1 LERFLLYFE
10 QVSYSG
16 HETMQQLL
24 NLTES
29 TENFVRT
36 GGKAGGK
43 ALGKELS
50 LGAGDSA
57 EGEFSRLMM
66 QQTEKGKEFQQVK
79 LTPEQTS
86 IKKAIGDEGRRNVGG
101 PVESNLF
108 ELLQEMQ
115 QQMAEVSSEEG
126 EAELSADEVAAV
138 VNIDETQLE
147 KTGDIELSDAD
158 LEELLA
164 VFVDKL
170 SHQQGEQKEFSAEQR
185 QSLAESMLAKMTDE
199 QKQQLMEQ
207 LNAIAKG
214 GADAAD
220 QKFIVQLLEPMMPK
234 SDADKLLV
242 GKESNKQVSHALL
255 AALRDVAPESK
266 QESQKSS
273 DPAQLMKQLEAQL
286 AALKE
291 NGNTDAK
298 ALTGKERGKLEQLM
312 AELRQLM
319 AGASDNKESLTKEQA
334 TKAEQLI
341 ADLRQTLKQSSD
353 KASAVGAS
361 TDAKSGK
368 AEFAISATDSN
379 KGQSEPRAEQL
390 AKADKNTKAELAADG
405 QVKGDK
411 ALKPDGE
418 LATKTAENAQVNQA
432 FRNTVDAL
440 SDAGAA
446 KAIQGQMVSTA
457 QGTVAAS
464 ESSSANTLQALQRPL
479 DLQQTEA
486 SQKLQERINIMMSK
500 NIQRAD
506 IRLDPP
512 ELGNVQIRVN
522 VSGEQTTVQFQV
534 QNAQAREAIES
545 AMPRLREM
553 MEQQGL
559 NLADTQVGEQARD
572 GSDTGDGENASG
584 SEAEHW
590 TQESEIALQD
600 GQVVT
605 DGRVDFYV

>member
-1 LERFLLYFE
+1 
-10 QVSYSG
+10 
-16 HETMQQLL
+16 MQQLL

-66 QQTEKGKEFQQVK
+66 QQTEKGKEFQKVK
-79 LTPEQTS
+79 LMPEQPT
-86 IKKAIGDEGRRNVGG
+86 IKKDIDGEGRRNVGG

-147 KTGDIELSDAD
+147 KTDDIELSDAD
-158 LEELLA
+158 LKELLA

-170 SHQQGEQKEFSAEQR
+170 SRQQGEQKELSAEQR
-185 QSLAESMLAKMTDE
+185 QSLADSMLSKMTDE
-199 QKQQLMEQ
+199 QKQQFIEQ
-207 LNAIAKG
+207 LNALSKG
-214 GADAAD
+214 GVDAAD
-220 QKFIVQLLEPMMPK
+220 QKFIVQLLEPMIPK
-234 SDADKLLV
+234 SDADKVLV
-242 GKESNKQVSHALL
+242 GQKSDKQVDGKQLSQALL
-255 AALRDVAPESK
+255 AALREVAPESK
-266 QESQKSS
+266 PESQKAS

-286 AALKE
+286 TALKE
-291 NGNTDAK
+291 NSNTDTK

-334 TKAEQLI
+334 TKAEQFI
-341 ADLRQTLKQSSD
+341 ADLRQTLKQNSD
-353 KASAVGAS
+353 KSSAAGAS
-361 TDAKSGK
+361 TDAKPGK

-379 KGQSEPRAEQL
+379 KGQSESRAEQL
-390 AKADKNTKAELAADG
+390 AKADKNIKAEFAADG
-405 QVKGDK
+405 QIKGDK
-411 ALKPDGE
+411 ALKSDGE
-418 LATKTAENAQVNQA
+418 SATKTAENAQVNQA

-572 GSDTGDGENASG
+572 GSGTGDGENASG

>member
-79 LTPEQTS
+79 LTPEQG
-86 IKKAIGDEGRRNVGG
+86 IVKKEIGDEGRRNVGG

-138 VNIDETQLE
+138 VSIDETQLE

-170 SHQQGEQKEFSAEQR
+170 SHQQGEQKELSAEQR

-319 AGASDNKESLTKEQA
+319 GGASDNKESLTKEQA

-341 ADLRQTLKQSSD
+341 ADLRQTLKQNSD
-353 KASAVGAS
+353 KSLAAGAS

-379 KGQSEPRAEQL
+379 KGSSESRAEQL
-390 AKADKNTKAELAADG
+390 AKADKNTKAEFAAEG
-405 QVKGDK
+405 QLKGDK
-411 ALKPDGE
+411 AAKTEGE

>member
-1 LERFLLYFE
+1 
-10 QVSYSG
+10 
-16 HETMQQLL
+16 MQQLL

-79 LTPEQTS
+79 LTPEQG
-86 IKKAIGDEGRRNVGG
+86 IVKKEIGDEGRRNVGG

-138 VNIDETQLE
+138 VSIDETQLE

-170 SHQQGEQKEFSAEQR
+170 SHQQGEQKELSAEQR

-341 ADLRQTLKQSSD
+341 ADLRQTLKQNSD
-353 KASAVGAS
+353 KSLAAGAS

-379 KGQSEPRAEQL
+379 KGSSESRAEQL
-390 AKADKNTKAELAADG
+390 AKADKNTKAEFAAEG
-405 QVKGDK
+405 QLKGDK
-411 ALKPDGE
+411 AAKTEGE

-572 GSDTGDGENASG
+572 GSGTGDGENASG

>member
-1 LERFLLYFE
+1 
-10 QVSYSG
+10 
-16 HETMQQLL
+16 MQQLL

-36 GGKAGGK
+36 GGKAQ
-43 ALGKELS
+43 GKEWS
-50 LGAGDSA
+50 LGAGESSD
-57 EGEFSRLMM
+57 GEFSRLMM

-79 LTPEQTS
+79 LMPEQAT
-86 IKKAIGDEGRRNVGG
+86 IKKSIDGEGRRNVGA

-115 QQMAEVSSEEG
+115 QQMAEVSSEDG
-126 EAELSADEVAAV
+126 EAGLSDAQAAAV
-138 VNIDETQLE
+138 VSIDETQLE
-147 KTGDIELSDAD
+147 KTASSELSEAD

-164 VFVDKL
+164 AFIDKL
-170 SHQQGEQKEFSAEQR
+170 NNQQGSKHELSAEER
-185 QSLAESMLAKMTDE
+185 QNLAESMLSKMSDE

-214 GADAAD
+214 AADAAD
-220 QKFIVQLLEPMMPK
+220 QTFIVQLLEPVMPK

-242 GKESNKQVSHALL
+242 GKDKALSENIAAGKDTNKQSDARQVSHALL
-255 AALRDVAPESK
+255 AALRDVVTESK
-266 QESQKSS
+266 QESQKNS

-286 AALKE
+286 SALKE
-291 NGNTDAK
+291 NSKSDTQT
-298 ALTGKERGKLEQLM
+298 LTGKERGKLEQLM

-319 AGASDNKESLTKEQA
+319 AGASDSKSNNKEALTKEQA
-334 TKAEQLI
+334 AKAEQLV
-341 ADLRQTLKQSSD
+341 ADLRQVLKQNAD
-353 KASAVGAS
+353 KAPAVVAS
-361 TDAKSGK
+361 DAKSGK
-368 AEFAISATDSN
+368 AEFAISATDST
-379 KGQSEPRAEQL
+379 KGQSESKAEQS
-390 AKADKNTKAELAADG
+390 AKADKSATARLATDSQLTGEKVA
-405 QVKGDK
+405 KG
-411 ALKPDGE
+411 DGE
-418 LATKTAENAQVNQA
+418 LAGRNAENAQVNQA

-464 ESSSANTLQALQRPL
+464 ESSQANTLQALQRPL

-559 NLADTQVGEQARD
+559 NLADTHVGEQSND
-572 GSDTGDGENASG
+572 GQGNGEGGGTSG
-584 SEAEHW
+584 SEAEQW

>member
-1 LERFLLYFE
+1 MAELSQLKMLLDLEQQREDKTAKDFAEVQQQVQDNQMRLDGMSKYRLDYLNQLQQRGQGGIQSMQVSQYHAFVGKLDEGVEQLHHEVVKLQQVLAQRKERWLAQRRKRESIEHLIKEKEKRAQKVQARKEQKNLDDFSSQRFIRDKSLTQIAGTPLYFE

-66 QQTEKGKEFQQVK
+66 QQTEKGKEFQKVK
-79 LTPEQTS
+79 LMPEQPT
-86 IKKAIGDEGRRNVGG
+86 IKKDIDGEGRRNVGG

-126 EAELSADEVAAV
+126 ELSADEVAAV
-138 VNIDETQLE
+138 VSIDETQLE

-185 QSLAESMLAKMTDE
+185 QSLAESMLAQMTDE

-319 AGASDNKESLTKEQA
+319 GGASDNKESLTKEQA

-353 KASAVGAS
+353 KASAV
-361 TDAKSGK
+361 
-368 AEFAISATDSN
+368 
-379 KGQSEPRAEQL
+379 
-390 AKADKNTKAELAADG
+390 ELRLMRSL
-405 QVKGDK
+405 VK
-411 ALKPDGE
+411 
-418 LATKTAENAQVNQA
+418 
-432 FRNTVDAL
+432 RN
-440 SDAGAA
+440 
-446 KAIQGQMVSTA
+446 
-457 QGTVAAS
+457 
-464 ESSSANTLQALQRPL
+464 
-479 DLQQTEA
+479 
-486 SQKLQERINIMMSK
+486 
-500 NIQRAD
+500 
-506 IRLDPP
+506 
-512 ELGNVQIRVN
+512 
-522 VSGEQTTVQFQV
+522 
-534 QNAQAREAIES
+534 
-545 AMPRLREM
+545 LR
-553 MEQQGL
+553 
-559 NLADTQVGEQARD
+559 
-572 GSDTGDGENASG
+572 
-584 SEAEHW
+584 
-590 TQESEIALQD
+590 
-600 GQVVT
+600 
-605 DGRVDFYV
+605 

>member
-126 EAELSADEVAAV
+126 EAELSSDEVAAV
-138 VNIDETQLE
+138 VSIDETQLE

-158 LEELLA
+158 LEKLLA

-170 SHQQGEQKEFSAEQR
+170 SHQQGDQKELSAEQR

>member
-1 LERFLLYFE
+1 
-10 QVSYSG
+10 
-16 HETMQQLL
+16 MQQLL

-50 LGAGDSA
+50 LGAGESSD
-57 EGEFSRLMM
+57 GEFSRLMM

-79 LTPEQTS
+79 LMPEQAT
-86 IKKAIGDEGRRNVGG
+86 IKKDIDGEGRRNVGA

-170 SHQQGEQKEFSAEQR
+170 SHQQGDQKELSAEQR

-220 QKFIVQLLEPMMPK
+220 QKFIVQLLEPVMPK

-242 GKESNKQVSHALL
+242 GKDKALSENIAAGKDTNKQSDARQVSHALL
-255 AALRDVAPESK
+255 AALRDVVTESK

-361 TDAKSGK
+361 TDTKSGK

-379 KGQSEPRAEQL
+379 KGPGESRAEQL

-464 ESSSANTLQALQRPL
+464 ESSQANTLQALQRPL

-572 GSDTGDGENASG
+572 GSGTGDGENASG
-584 SEAEHW
+584 SETEHW

>member
-1 LERFLLYFE
+1 
-10 QVSYSG
+10 
-16 HETMQQLL
+16 MQQLL

-79 LTPEQTS
+79 LIPEQG
-86 IKKAIGDEGRRNVGG
+86 IVKKEIGDEGRRNVGG

-138 VNIDETQLE
+138 VSIDETQLE

-170 SHQQGEQKEFSAEQR
+170 SHQQGEQKELSAEQR

-255 AALRDVAPESK
+255 AALRDVAPGSK

-341 ADLRQTLKQSSD
+341 ADLRQTLKQNSD
-353 KASAVGAS
+353 KSLAAGAS

-379 KGQSEPRAEQL
+379 KGSSESRAEQL
-390 AKADKNTKAELAADG
+390 AKADKNTKAEFAAEG
-405 QVKGDK
+405 QLKGDK
-411 ALKPDGE
+411 AAKTEGE

-572 GSDTGDGENASG
+572 GSGTGDGENASG

>member
-1 LERFLLYFE
+1 
-10 QVSYSG
+10 
-16 HETMQQLL
+16 
-24 NLTES
+24 
-29 TENFVRT
+29 
-36 GGKAGGK
+36 
-43 ALGKELS
+43 
-50 LGAGDSA
+50 
-57 EGEFSRLMM
+57 
-66 QQTEKGKEFQQVK
+66 
-79 LTPEQTS
+79 
-86 IKKAIGDEGRRNVGG
+86 
-101 PVESNLF
+101 
-108 ELLQEMQ
+108 
-115 QQMAEVSSEEG
+115 
-126 EAELSADEVAAV
+126 
-138 VNIDETQLE
+138 
-147 KTGDIELSDAD
+147 
-158 LEELLA
+158 
-164 VFVDKL
+164 
-170 SHQQGEQKEFSAEQR
+170 
-185 QSLAESMLAKMTDE
+185 
-199 QKQQLMEQ
+199 
-207 LNAIAKG
+207 
-214 GADAAD
+214 
-220 QKFIVQLLEPMMPK
+220 
-234 SDADKLLV
+234 
-242 GKESNKQVSHALL
+242 
-255 AALRDVAPESK
+255 
-266 QESQKSS
+266 
-273 DPAQLMKQLEAQL
+273 MKQLEAQL

-298 ALTGKERGKLEQLM
+298 ALTSKERGKLEQLM

-353 KASAVGAS
+353 KASAAGAS

-379 KGQSEPRAEQL
+379 KGSSESRAEQL
-390 AKADKNTKAELAADG
+390 AKADKNIKAEFAAEG
-405 QVKGDK
+405 QLKGDK
-411 ALKPDGE
+411 AAKTEGE

-572 GSDTGDGENASG
+572 GSGTGDGENASG

>member
-1 LERFLLYFE
+1 
-10 QVSYSG
+10 
-16 HETMQQLL
+16 MQQLL

>member
-1 LERFLLYFE
+1 
-10 QVSYSG
+10 
-16 HETMQQLL
+16 MQQLL

-126 EAELSADEVAAV
+126 EAELSSDEVAAV
-138 VNIDETQLE
+138 VSIDETQLE

-158 LEELLA
+158 LEKLLA

-170 SHQQGEQKEFSAEQR
+170 SHQQGDQKELSAEQR

>member
-1 LERFLLYFE
+1 
-10 QVSYSG
+10 
-16 HETMQQLL
+16 MQQLL

-79 LTPEQTS
+79 LIPEQG
-86 IKKAIGDEGRRNVGG
+86 IVKKEIGDEGRRNVGG

-138 VNIDETQLE
+138 VSIDETQLE

-170 SHQQGEQKEFSAEQR
+170 SHQQGEQKELSAEQR

-255 AALRDVAPESK
+255 AALRDVAPGSK

-341 ADLRQTLKQSSD
+341 ADLRQTLKQNSD
-353 KASAVGAS
+353 KSLAAGVS

-379 KGQSEPRAEQL
+379 KGSSESRAEQL
-390 AKADKNTKAELAADG
+390 AKADKNTKAEFAAEG
-405 QVKGDK
+405 QLKGDK
-411 ALKPDGE
+411 AAKTEGE

>member
-1 LERFLLYFE
+1 
-10 QVSYSG
+10 
-16 HETMQQLL
+16 MQQLL

-86 IKKAIGDEGRRNVGG
+86 IKKMIGDEGRRNVGG

-126 EAELSADEVAAV
+126 EAELSSDEVAAV
-138 VNIDETQLE
+138 VSIDETQLE
-147 KTGDIELSDAD
+147 KTGNIELSDAD
-158 LEELLA
+158 LEKLLA

-170 SHQQGEQKEFSAEQR
+170 SNQQGEQKELSAEQR

-199 QKQQLMEQ
+199 QKQQLIEQ

-214 GADAAD
+214 GVDAAD

-341 ADLRQTLKQSSD
+341 ADLRQTLKQNSD
-353 KASAVGAS
+353 KSLAAGVS

-379 KGQSEPRAEQL
+379 KGSSESRAEQL
-390 AKADKNTKAELAADG
+390 AKADKNTKAEFAAEG
-405 QVKGDK
+405 QLKGDK
-411 ALKPDGE
+411 AAKTEGE

-572 GSDTGDGENASG
+572 GSGTGDGENASG

>member
-1 LERFLLYFE
+1 
-10 QVSYSG
+10 
-16 HETMQQLL
+16 MQQLL

-36 GGKAGGK
+36 GGKAQ
-43 ALGKELS
+43 GKEWS
-50 LGAGDSA
+50 LGAGESSD
-57 EGEFSRLMM
+57 GEFSRLMM

-79 LTPEQTS
+79 LMPEQAT
-86 IKKAIGDEGRRNVGG
+86 IKKGIDGEGRRNVGA

-115 QQMAEVSSEEG
+115 QQMAEVSSEDG
-126 EAELSADEVAAV
+126 EAGLSDAQAAAV
-138 VNIDETQLE
+138 VSIDETQLE
-147 KTGDIELSDAD
+147 KTASSELSEAD

-164 VFVDKL
+164 AFIDKL
-170 SHQQGEQKEFSAEQR
+170 NNQQGSKHELSAEER
-185 QSLAESMLAKMTDE
+185 QNLAESMLSKMSDE

-214 GADAAD
+214 AADAAD
-220 QKFIVQLLEPMMPK
+220 QTFIVQLLEPVMPK

-242 GKESNKQVSHALL
+242 GKDKALSENIAAGKDTNKQSDARQVSHALL
-255 AALRDVAPESK
+255 AALRDVVTESK
-266 QESQKSS
+266 QESQKNS

-286 AALKE
+286 SALKE
-291 NGNTDAK
+291 NSKSDTQT
-298 ALTGKERGKLEQLM
+298 LTGKERGKLEQLM

-319 AGASDNKESLTKEQA
+319 AGASDSKSNNKEALTKEQA
-334 TKAEQLI
+334 AKAEQLV
-341 ADLRQTLKQSSD
+341 ADLRQVLKQNAD
-353 KASAVGAS
+353 KAPAVVAS
-361 TDAKSGK
+361 DAKSGK
-368 AEFAISATDSN
+368 AEFAISATDST
-379 KGQSEPRAEQL
+379 KGQSESKAEQS
-390 AKADKNTKAELAADG
+390 AKADKSATARLATDSQLTGEKVA
-405 QVKGDK
+405 KG
-411 ALKPDGE
+411 DGE
-418 LATKTAENAQVNQA
+418 LAGRNAENAQVNQA

-464 ESSSANTLQALQRPL
+464 ESSQANTLQALQRPL

-559 NLADTQVGEQARD
+559 NLADTHVGEQSND
-572 GSDTGDGENASG
+572 GQGNGEGGGTSG
-584 SEAEHW
+584 SEAEQW

>member
-1 LERFLLYFE
+1 
-10 QVSYSG
+10 
-16 HETMQQLL
+16 MQQLL

-79 LTPEQTS
+79 LTPEQG
-86 IKKAIGDEGRRNVGG
+86 IVKKEIGDEGRRNVGG

-138 VNIDETQLE
+138 VSIDETQLE

-170 SHQQGEQKEFSAEQR
+170 SHQQGEQKELSAEQR

-319 AGASDNKESLTKEQA
+319 GGASDNKESLTKEQA

-341 ADLRQTLKQSSD
+341 ADLRQTLKQNSD
-353 KASAVGAS
+353 KSLAAGAS

-379 KGQSEPRAEQL
+379 KGSSESRAEQL
-390 AKADKNTKAELAADG
+390 AKADKNTKAEFAAEG
-405 QVKGDK
+405 QLKGDK
-411 ALKPDGE
+411 AAKTEGE

>member
-1 LERFLLYFE
+1 
-10 QVSYSG
+10 
-16 HETMQQLL
+16 MQQLL

-86 IKKAIGDEGRRNVGG
+86 IKKMIGDEGRRNVGG

-170 SHQQGEQKEFSAEQR
+170 SHQQGDQKELSAEQR

-220 QKFIVQLLEPMMPK
+220 QKFIVQLLEPVMPK

-242 GKESNKQVSHALL
+242 GKDKALSENIAAGKDANKQSDARQVSHALL
-255 AALRDVAPESK
+255 AALRDVVTESK

-273 DPAQLMKQLEAQL
+273 DPAQLMKQLESQL

-291 NGNTDAK
+291 SDNTDAK

-379 KGQSEPRAEQL
+379 KGPSESRAEQL
-390 AKADKNTKAELAADG
+390 AKAEKNTKAEFAVDG
-405 QVKGDK
+405 QLKGDK
-411 ALKPDGE
+411 AAKPEGE

-559 NLADTQVGEQARD
+559 NLADTQVGEQAGD
-572 GSDTGDGENASG
+572 GRGTGDGENTSG
-584 SEAEHW
+584 SEGEHW

>member
-1 LERFLLYFE
+1 
-10 QVSYSG
+10 
-16 HETMQQLL
+16 MQQLL

-36 GGKAGGK
+36 GGKAQ
-43 ALGKELS
+43 GKEWS
-50 LGAGDSA
+50 LGAGESSD
-57 EGEFSRLMM
+57 GEFSRLMM

-79 LTPEQTS
+79 LMPEQAT
-86 IKKAIGDEGRRNVGG
+86 IKKDTDGEGRRNVGA

-115 QQMAEVSSEEG
+115 QQMAEVSSEDG
-126 EAELSADEVAAV
+126 EAGLSDDQAAAV
-138 VNIDETQLE
+138 VSIDETQLE
-147 KTGDIELSDAD
+147 KTASSELSEAD
-158 LEELLA
+158 LKELLA
-164 VFVDKL
+164 AFIDKL
-170 SHQQGEQKEFSAEQR
+170 NNQQGSKQELSAEER
-185 QSLAESMLAKMTDE
+185 QNLAESMLAKMSDE
-199 QKQQLMEQ
+199 QKQQFIEQ
-207 LNAIAKG
+207 LNALSKG
-214 GADAAD
+214 GVDAAD

-234 SDADKLLV
+234 SDADKVLV
-242 GKESNKQVSHALL
+242 GQESDKQVDGKQLSQALL
-255 AALRDVAPESK
+255 AALREVAPESK
-266 QESQKSS
+266 PESQKAS

-286 AALKE
+286 SALKE
-291 NGNTDAK
+291 NSKSDTQT
-298 ALTGKERGKLEQLM
+298 LTGKERGKLEQLM

-319 AGASDNKESLTKEQA
+319 AGASDSKSNNKEALTKEQA
-334 TKAEQLI
+334 AKAEQLV
-341 ADLRQTLKQSSD
+341 ADLRQVLKQNAD
-353 KASAVGAS
+353 KAPAVVAS
-361 TDAKSGK
+361 DAKPGK
-368 AEFAISATDSN
+368 AEFAISATDST
-379 KGQSEPRAEQL
+379 KGQSESKAEQS
-390 AKADKNTKAELAADG
+390 AKADKSATAGLATDSQLTGEKVA
-405 QVKGDK
+405 KG
-411 ALKPDGE
+411 DGE
-418 LATKTAENAQVNQA
+418 LAGRNAENAQVNQA

-464 ESSSANTLQALQRPL
+464 ESSQANTLQALQRPL

-559 NLADTQVGEQARD
+559 NLADTHVGEQSND
-572 GSDTGDGENASG
+572 GQGKGEGGGTSG
-584 SEAEHW
+584 SEAEQW

-600 GQVVT
+600 GQIVT

>member
-1 LERFLLYFE
+1 
-10 QVSYSG
+10 
-16 HETMQQLL
+16 MQQLL

-126 EAELSADEVAAV
+126 ELSADEVAAV
-138 VNIDETQLE
+138 VSIDETQLE

-170 SHQQGEQKEFSAEQR
+170 SHQQGEQKELSAEQR

>member
-1 LERFLLYFE
+1 
-10 QVSYSG
+10 
-16 HETMQQLL
+16 MQQLL

-36 GGKAGGK
+36 GGKSGGK

-66 QQTEKGKEFQQVK
+66 QQTEKGKEFQKVK
-79 LTPEQTS
+79 LMPEQPT
-86 IKKAIGDEGRRNVGG
+86 IKKDIDGEGRRNVGG

-147 KTGDIELSDAD
+147 KTDDIELSDAD
-158 LEELLA
+158 LKELLA

-170 SHQQGEQKEFSAEQR
+170 SRQQGDQKELSAEQR
-185 QSLAESMLAKMTDE
+185 QSLAESMLVKMTDE

-379 KGQSEPRAEQL
+379 KGSSESRAEQL
-390 AKADKNTKAELAADG
+390 AKADKNTKAEFAAEG
-405 QVKGDK
+405 QLKGDK
-411 ALKPDGE
+411 AAKTEGE
-418 LATKTAENAQVNQA
+418 LATKTAENARVNQA

>member
-1 LERFLLYFE
+1 
-10 QVSYSG
+10 
-16 HETMQQLL
+16 MQQLL

-79 LTPEQTS
+79 LTPEQG
-86 IKKAIGDEGRRNVGG
+86 IVKKEIGDEGRRNVGG

-138 VNIDETQLE
+138 VSIDETQLE

-170 SHQQGEQKEFSAEQR
+170 SHQQGEQKELSAEQR

-379 KGQSEPRAEQL
+379 KGSSESRAEQL
-390 AKADKNTKAELAADG
+390 AKADKNTKAEFAAEG
-405 QVKGDK
+405 QLKGDK
-411 ALKPDGE
+411 AAKTEGE

-572 GSDTGDGENASG
+572 GSGTGDGENASG

>member
-1 LERFLLYFE
+1 
-10 QVSYSG
+10 
-16 HETMQQLL
+16 MQQLL

-36 GGKAGGK
+36 GGKAS
-43 ALGKELS
+43 GKEWS
-50 LGAGDSA
+50 LGTDKSS

-79 LTPEQTS
+79 LTPEQAI
-86 IKKAIGDEGRRNVGG
+86 IKKEIGDEGRRNVGG

-138 VNIDETQLE
+138 VSIEETQLE

-158 LEELLA
+158 LEKLLA

-170 SHQQGEQKEFSAEQR
+170 SHKQGERKELSAEQR

-214 GADAAD
+214 GTDAAN
-220 QKFIVQLLEPMMPK
+220 QKFLVQLLEPMMPK

-242 GKESNKQVSHALL
+242 GKDKALSENIAAGKDTNKQSDARQVSHALL

-273 DPAQLMKQLEAQL
+273 DPSQLMKQLEAQL

-298 ALTGKERGKLEQLM
+298 ALTGKERGNLEQLM

-319 AGASDNKESLTKEQA
+319 AGASGNKESLTKEQA

-368 AEFAISATDSN
+368 AEFAISATDAN
-379 KGQSEPRAEQL
+379 KGQSESRAEQL
-390 AKADKNTKAELAADG
+390 AKTDKNTKAELATDG
-405 QVKGDK
+405 QIKGDK
-411 ALKPDGE
+411 ALKSDGE

-446 KAIQGQMVSTA
+446 KAIQGQMVSTT

-572 GSDTGDGENASG
+572 GSGTGDGENTSG
-584 SEAEHW
+584 SEGEHW

>member
-1 LERFLLYFE
+1 
-10 QVSYSG
+10 
-16 HETMQQLL
+16 MQQLL

-242 GKESNKQVSHALL
+242 GKDKALSENIAAGKDANKQSDARQVSHALL
-255 AALRDVAPESK
+255 AALRDVVTESK

-379 KGQSEPRAEQL
+379 KGQSESRAEQL

-405 QVKGDK
+405 QIKGDK

-572 GSDTGDGENASG
+572 GSGTGDGENASG

>member
-1 LERFLLYFE
+1 
-10 QVSYSG
+10 
-16 HETMQQLL
+16 MQQLL

-86 IKKAIGDEGRRNVGG
+86 IKKMIGDEGRRNVGG

-108 ELLQEMQ
+108 ELLEEMQ

-126 EAELSADEVAAV
+126 EVELSADEVAAV
-138 VNIDETQLE
+138 VSIDETQLE
-147 KTGDIELSDAD
+147 KTGNIELSDAD

-170 SHQQGEQKEFSAEQR
+170 SHQQGEQKELSAEQR

-255 AALRDVAPESK
+255 AALRDVAPGSK

-341 ADLRQTLKQSSD
+341 ADLRQTLKQNSD
-353 KASAVGAS
+353 KSLAAGVS

-379 KGQSEPRAEQL
+379 KGSSESRAEQL
-390 AKADKNTKAELAADG
+390 AKADKNTKAEFAAEG
-405 QVKGDK
+405 QLKGDK
-411 ALKPDGE
+411 AAKTEGE

-572 GSDTGDGENASG
+572 GSGTGDGENASG

>member
-1 LERFLLYFE
+1 
-10 QVSYSG
+10 
-16 HETMQQLL
+16 MQQLL

-79 LTPEQTS
+79 LIPEQG
-86 IKKAIGDEGRRNVGG
+86 IVKKEIGDEGRRNVGG

-138 VNIDETQLE
+138 VSIDETQLE

-170 SHQQGEQKEFSAEQR
+170 SHQQGEQKELSAEQR

-255 AALRDVAPESK
+255 AALRDVAPGSK

-341 ADLRQTLKQSSD
+341 ADLRQTLKQNSD
-353 KASAVGAS
+353 KSLAAGAS

-379 KGQSEPRAEQL
+379 KGSSESRAEQL
-390 AKADKNTKAELAADG
+390 AKADKNTKAEFAAEG
-405 QVKGDK
+405 QLKGDK
-411 ALKPDGE
+411 AAKTEGE

-446 KAIQGQMVSTA
+446 KAIQGQMASTA

-572 GSDTGDGENASG
+572 GSGTGDGENASG

>member
-86 IKKAIGDEGRRNVGG
+86 IKKMIGDEGRRNVGG

-108 ELLQEMQ
+108 ELLEEMQ

-126 EAELSADEVAAV
+126 EVELSADEVAAV
-138 VNIDETQLE
+138 VSIDETQLE
-147 KTGDIELSDAD
+147 KTGNIELSDAD

-170 SHQQGEQKEFSAEQR
+170 SHQQGEQKELSAEQR

-255 AALRDVAPESK
+255 AALRDVAPGSK

-341 ADLRQTLKQSSD
+341 ADLRQTLKQNSD
-353 KASAVGAS
+353 KSLAAGVS

-379 KGQSEPRAEQL
+379 KGSSESRAEQL
-390 AKADKNTKAELAADG
+390 AKADKNTKAEFAAEG
-405 QVKGDK
+405 QLKGDK
-411 ALKPDGE
+411 AAKTEGE

-572 GSDTGDGENASG
+572 GSGTGDGENASG

>member
-1 LERFLLYFE
+1 
-10 QVSYSG
+10 
-16 HETMQQLL
+16 MQQLL

-86 IKKAIGDEGRRNVGG
+86 IKKMIGDEGRRNVGG

-115 QQMAEVSSEEG
+115 QQMVEVSSEEG
-126 EAELSADEVAAV
+126 EAELSSDEVAAV
-138 VNIDETQLE
+138 VSIDETQLE
-147 KTGDIELSDAD
+147 KTGNIELSDAD

-170 SHQQGEQKEFSAEQR
+170 SHQQGEQEELSAEQR

-341 ADLRQTLKQSSD
+341 ADLRQTLKQNSD
-353 KASAVGAS
+353 KSLAAGAS

-379 KGQSEPRAEQL
+379 KGSSESRAEQL
-390 AKADKNTKAELAADG
+390 AKADKNTKAEFAAEG
-405 QVKGDK
+405 QLKGDK
-411 ALKPDGE
+411 AAKTEGE

-572 GSDTGDGENASG
+572 GSGTGDGENASG

>member
-1 LERFLLYFE
+1 MK
-10 QVSYSG
+10 
-16 HETMQQLL
+16 T
-24 NLTES
+24 
-29 TENFVRT
+29 
-36 GGKAGGK
+36 
-43 ALGKELS
+43 
-50 LGAGDSA
+50 
-57 EGEFSRLMM
+57 
-66 QQTEKGKEFQQVK
+66 VK
-79 LTPEQTS
+79 LDCLTLKRQ
-86 IKKAIGDEGRRNVGG
+86 
-101 PVESNLF
+101 PV
-108 ELLQEMQ
+108 
-115 QQMAEVSSEEG
+115 VS
-126 EAELSADEVAAV
+126 
-138 VNIDETQLE
+138 IDETQLE
-147 KTGDIELSDAD
+147 KTASSELSEAD

-164 VFVDKL
+164 AFIDKL
-170 SHQQGEQKEFSAEQR
+170 NNQQGSKHELSAEER
-185 QSLAESMLAKMTDE
+185 QNLAESMLSKMSDE

-220 QKFIVQLLEPMMPK
+220 QTFIVQLLEPVMPK

-242 GKESNKQVSHALL
+242 GKDKALSENIAAGKDTNKQSDARQVSHALL
-255 AALRDVAPESK
+255 AALRDVVTESK
-266 QESQKSS
+266 QESQKNS

-286 AALKE
+286 SALKE
-291 NGNTDAK
+291 NSKSDTQT
-298 ALTGKERGKLEQLM
+298 LTGKERGKLEQLM

-319 AGASDNKESLTKEQA
+319 AGASDSKSNNKEALTKEQA
-334 TKAEQLI
+334 AKAEQLV
-341 ADLRQTLKQSSD
+341 ADLRQVLKQNAD
-353 KASAVGAS
+353 KAPAVVAS
-361 TDAKSGK
+361 DAKSGK
-368 AEFAISATDSN
+368 AEFAISATDST
-379 KGQSEPRAEQL
+379 KGQSESKAEQS
-390 AKADKNTKAELAADG
+390 AKADKSATARLATDSQLTGEKVA
-405 QVKGDK
+405 KG
-411 ALKPDGE
+411 DGE
-418 LATKTAENAQVNQA
+418 LAGRNAENAQVNQA

-464 ESSSANTLQALQRPL
+464 ESSQANTLQALQRPL

-559 NLADTQVGEQARD
+559 NLADTHVGEQSND
-572 GSDTGDGENASG
+572 GQGNGEGGGTSG
-584 SEAEHW
+584 SEAEQW